1 MPGERGTA
9 CLLVTNIFPPAM
21 GGSSQVYA
29 ALASFAQGDI
39 AVLTSSH
46 DYETGLERQG
56 WRAFDSQAPYPVH
69 RVNCIRPYLRT
80 SRLRPGLP
88 YRIHEA
94 LTALRLA
101 VSVLRLALR
110 YRVGAICIAD
120 DETVGWLTLAG
131 RVLKVRT
138 LIYCHGDD
146 LKCAKESVPRR
157 RRWFG
162 LADRVVAASHYAAR
176 LLIADFG
183 VPAGKVATIP
193 NGVDLGAFFPQAVS
207 PSFFQQHGLEGRRL
221 LLTVSRLVPRKGVD
235 KVLEALP
242 VVAGQFP
249 NLLYAVVGDGPQR
262 RALEQKAQALGIAS
276 MVRFFGAIAHSQ
288 TREFYNA
295 AELVLLPNREEAG
308 EADGL
313 PLVFL
318 EANAC
323 AKPVIGGKAG
333 GTPEILRDGENG
345 VLVDGND
352 PGAIAVAL
360 RDLLGNQEMRT
371 AMGQR
376 GFEMARD
383 WGWAARAA
391 AFLRLCRG

>member
-21 GGSSQVYA
+21 GGSSEVYA

-46 DYETGLERQG
+46 DYETGLEREG

-69 RVNCIRPYLRT
+69 RVNCIRPYLRA
-80 SRLRPGLP
+80 SRLRPGLL

-94 LTALRLA
+94 LTAIRLA
-101 VSVLRLALR
+101 ASVLRLALR

-176 LLIADFG
+176 LLAAEFG
-183 VPAGKVATIP
+183 VPADKVGIIS
-193 NGVDLGAFFPQAVS
+193 NGVDLGAFFPQAV
-207 PSFFQQHGLEGRRL
+207 PRSFLQQHG
-221 LLTVSRLVPRKGVD
+221 
-235 KVLEALP
+235 
-242 VVAGQFP
+242 
-249 NLLYAVVGDGPQR
+249 
-262 RALEQKAQALGIAS
+262 
-276 MVRFFGAIAHSQ
+276 
-288 TREFYNA
+288 
-295 AELVLLPNREEAG
+295 
-308 EADGL
+308 
-313 PLVFL
+313 
-318 EANAC
+318 
-323 AKPVIGGKAG
+323 
-333 GTPEILRDGENG
+333 
-345 VLVDGND
+345 
-352 PGAIAVAL
+352 
-360 RDLLGNQEMRT
+360 
-371 AMGQR
+371 
-376 GFEMARD
+376 
-383 WGWAARAA
+383 
-391 AFLRLCRG
+391 

>member
-1 MPGERGTA
+1 
-9 CLLVTNIFPPAM
+9 
-21 GGSSQVYA
+21 
-29 ALASFAQGDI
+29 
-39 AVLTSSH
+39 
-46 DYETGLERQG
+46 
-56 WRAFDSQAPYPVH
+56 
-69 RVNCIRPYLRT
+69 
-80 SRLRPGLP
+80 
-88 YRIHEA
+88 
-94 LTALRLA
+94 
-101 VSVLRLALR
+101 
-110 YRVGAICIAD
+110 
-120 DETVGWLTLAG
+120 
-131 RVLKVRT
+131 
-138 LIYCHGDD
+138 
-146 LKCAKESVPRR
+146 
-157 RRWFG
+157 
-162 LADRVVAASHYAAR
+162 
-176 LLIADFG
+176 
-183 VPAGKVATIP
+183 
-193 NGVDLGAFFPQAVS
+193 
-207 PSFFQQHGLEGRRL
+207 
-221 LLTVSRLVPRKGVD
+221 LTVSRLVPRKGID

-262 RALEQKAQALGIAS
+262 RALERKAQALGIAS
-276 MVRFFGAIAHSQ
+276 MVRFFGAVAHTQ

-323 AKPVIGGKAG
+323 AKPVIGGRAG
-333 GTPEILRDGENG
+333 GTPEIVRDGENG

-391 AFLRLCRG
+391 AFLQLCRG